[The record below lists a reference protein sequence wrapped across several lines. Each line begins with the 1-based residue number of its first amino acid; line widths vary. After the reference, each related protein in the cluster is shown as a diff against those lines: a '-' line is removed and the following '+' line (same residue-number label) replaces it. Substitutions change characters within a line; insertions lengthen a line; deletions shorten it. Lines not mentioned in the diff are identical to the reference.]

1 MGYKHCLP
9 SFLYTPNLPP
19 FFFLGTL
26 SVVLGAVSAFG
37 VAATIAA
44 GIVAWYYWRKRHRP
58 GGYGLAQFQELE
70 LDGSLDE

>member
-1 MGYKHCLP
+1 M
-9 SFLYTPNLPP
+9 
-19 FFFLGTL
+19 
-26 SVVLGAVSAFG
+26 LGAVSAFG
-37 VAATIAA
+37 FAATIAA